1 MRDLTPRELELVA
14 AFRKT
19 PKPILDLPDAPIPI
33 SEEIEN
39 WIILLPSNVRDGL
52 IKTIGRMLGTVAKM
66 TPMDLRIMG
75 ELRDSQN
82 TYFVQKADYLQREV
96 NDVNTVLAYIQVGYT
111 SGGGLLNSITPP
123 LAGTCVSLLKYA
135 LDSPQ
140 HGYEWMEYE
149 ARFNDYFI
157 ETKQENDLVDSDA
170 KTLKAWLKVLGEYS
184 GVGGTTV
191 PTQLMT
197 TAPIPPS
204 SAADKSPEFVKPA
217 NAKFTEGPPGPF
229 PIPVSAVVK
238 AYGSSLEPKI
248 SKAWP
253 VVVAELKKFG
263 IDSYFTEVGI
273 AAIIMTESQWTPM
286 KEKHANPSKQ
296 PDLYKVQE
304 RYWNTGYMGRG
315 YIQLT
320 WEKGYR
326 AAGSAIGMDLVKN
339 PDLLLQIEVS
349 AKVAAW
355 FFKERSCNKYADQQ
369 IWAGSSKSVRGL
381 VGGGDGIDTRDG
393 GKTWGVRDF
402 LQNVY
407 RLLNTSR

>member
-1 MRDLTPRELELVA
+1 MRDLTPRELELVQ

-52 IKTIGRMLGTVAKM
+52 IKTIGRMLGSVAKM
-66 TPMDLRIMG
+66 TPIDLRIMG

-96 NDVNTVLAYIQVGYT
+96 NDVNTLLAYIQVGYT
-111 SGGGLLNSITPP
+111 TGGELLNSITPP

-184 GVGGTTV
+184 GVGSTTV

-197 TAPIPPS
+197 AATSPLS
-204 SAADKSPEFVKPA
+204 SASGKSPEFFKPA

-229 PIPVSAVVK
+229 PIPIPALVK

-248 SKAWP
+248 FKAWP
-253 VVVAELKKFG
+253 IIVSELKKLG
-263 IDSYFTEVGI
+263 IDSYFTEVAV
-273 AAIIMTESQWTPM
+273 AATIMTEAQWVPQ
-286 KEKHANPSKQ
+286 KEKRADPSKQ
-296 PDLYKVQE
+296 PDLYKVQD
-304 RYWNTGYMGRG
+304 RYWNTGYFGRG
-315 YIQLT
+315 YVQLT
-320 WEKGYR
+320 WERNYR
-326 AAGSAIGMDLVKN
+326 ADGKAIGVDLLKN
-339 PDLLLQIEVS
+339 PDILLQIENS
-349 AKVAAW
+349 SKDIAW
-355 FFKERSCNKYADQQ
+355 FFKSNRVNQYADQQ
-369 IWAGSSKSVRGL
+369 IWAGSSKSVRGIIA
-381 VGGGDGIDTRDG
+381 GGNGVDVKDG

>member
-1 MRDLTPRELELVA
+1 MRDLTPRELELVQ

-52 IKTIGRMLGTVAKM
+52 IKTIGRMLGSIAKM
-66 TPMDLRIMG
+66 TPLDLRILG

-96 NDVNTVLAYIQVGYT
+96 NDVNSVLAYIQVGYT
-111 SGGGLLNSITPP
+111 AGGGLLNSITPP

-229 PIPVSAVVK
+229 PIPIPALVK

-248 SKAWP
+248 FKAWP
-253 VVVAELKKFG
+253 IIVSELKKLG
-263 IDSYFTEVGI
+263 IDSYFTEVAV
-273 AAIIMTESQWTPM
+273 AATIMTESQWIPQ
-286 KEKHANPSKQ
+286 KEKRANPSKQ
-296 PDLYKVQE
+296 PDLYKVQD
-304 RYWNTGYMGRG
+304 RYWNTGYFGRG
-315 YIQLT
+315 YVQLT
-320 WEKGYR
+320 WERNYR
-326 AAGSAIGMDLVKN
+326 ADGKAIGVDLLKN
-339 PDLLLQIEVS
+339 PDILLQIENS
-349 AKVAAW
+349 SKDIAW
-355 FFKERSCNKYADQQ
+355 FFKSNRVNQYADQQ
-369 IWAGSSKSVRGL
+369 VWAGSSKSVRGAIA
-381 VGGGDGIDTRDG
+381 GGNGVDTKDG